1 MSRLKPTPMVRLLAV
16 ILERDVDSVTQ
27 TLLAAGVIEFVD
39 VRELAGNANIAG
51 IAKVETSADLSGVRS
66 RVGSLLSARDI
77 SAESESHLD
86 AAQSE
91 SLDIEAVTKRIER
104 VASTVQ
110 RERNVETAAQRE
122 LEQLSDL
129 KQRLGLFESLG
140 TGIRTSNSSFLR
152 IHTGSVETSRLQ
164 SLRES
169 VDRLPVV
176 LIEASEK
183 SNSTHLILIGLKRE
197 ESEVESILDQYGWS
211 DSPISD
217 VDRDSERI
225 GTGVDDR
232 IAKATQQRD
241 EARQAARGAIAENRV
256 ELLGLWGAAQD
267 R

>member
-66 RVGSLLSARDI
+66 RVGSLLSAIDI

-140 TGIRTSNSSFLR
+140 TG
-152 IHTGSVETSRLQ
+152 VETSRLQ